1 MAGTLG
7 LHRRGSVRFNVTV
20 AATTIAAAS
29 ILLVGAGLVVVVHR
43 TLDSQIV
50 ATLNRELAATKAG
63 LAEGLLPGASAAA
76 PGSAIQVVTVIGSSV
91 VASSGSIQGLPPI
104 SQVLPGSQATVVP
117 ISRAFAA
124 RSTLNAA
131 RGLSVVAVHYG
142 AVVVYAAASTR
153 DVTSTTRLLI
163 LQLFIL
169 VLPSVIVLT
178 LLISWWVIGRALRPV
193 EAIRREVDDISTT
206 ALTHRVSIPPGDD
219 EIARLAATMNSMLS
233 RLEGASLQQR
243 RFVADASHELR
254 SPLASIM
261 MQVELAQLHPES
273 VNVEQMTGIV
283 ADEAGRLDRLV
294 DDLLLLAKADE
305 QAIEVSESDVD
316 FDDLLLAEA
325 SRLRSVGRVSVE
337 TTGIGPVRVRGDR
350 ELLRRAIRNLV
361 DNAERYATSSVRLGC
376 TASPAGAIV
385 TVGDDGKGIAPEL
398 HDTLFQRFARGDASR
413 VRGTGGTGLGLSI
426 VAEIIAA
433 HHGTV
438 TVTNDP
444 GAVFQMVLPCEP
456 DDEAPAGEGS

>member
-7 LHRRGSVRFNVTV
+7 LHRRGSVRFKVTV

-29 ILLVGAGLVVVVHR
+29 ILLVGAGLVFVVHR

-50 ATLNRELAATKAG
+50 ATLNRELAATKEG

-104 SQVLPGSQATVVP
+104 SRVVP
-117 ISRAFAA
+117 GPQVAVVPVSRAFAA
-124 RSTLNAA
+124 RSTLNTA
-131 RGLSVVAVHYG
+131 RGLSMVAVHYG
-142 AVVVYAAASTR
+142 AVVIYAASSTR
-153 DVTSTTRLLI
+153 DVTNTTRLLI
-163 LQLFIL
+163 LQLFVL

-178 LLISWWVIGRALRPV
+178 SLISWWVIGRALRPV
-193 EAIRREVDDISTT
+193 EAIRREVDDISTS
-206 ALTHRVSIPPGDD
+206 ALEHRVSIPPGDD
-219 EIARLAATMNSMLS
+219 EIARLATTMNSMLS

-261 MQVELAQLHPES
+261 MQVELAQLHPDS
-273 VNVEQMTGIV
+273 VDVQQMTGIV

-305 QAIEVSESDVD
+305 RAIVLTESDVD
-316 FDDLLLAEA
+316 LDDLLLAEA
-325 SRLRSVGRVSVE
+325 ARLRSVGRVTVQTSD
-337 TTGIGPVRVRGDR
+337 ISPVRVRGDR

-361 DNAERYATSSVRLGC
+361 DNAERYATSTVRLRC
-376 TASPAGAIV
+376 AASAGQAVVSI
-385 TVGDDGKGIAPEL
+385 GDDGKGIAPEL
-398 HDTLFQRFARGDASR
+398 HDTLFERFARGDASR
-413 VRGTGGTGLGLSI
+413 VRGTGGTGLGLAI
-426 VAEIIAA
+426 VAEIVAA
-433 HHGTV
+433 HHGTIAV
-438 TVTNDP
+438 ENDH
-444 GAVFQMVLPCEP
+444 GAVFRISLPLEA
-456 DDEAPAGEGS
+456 DDEGDGEIV